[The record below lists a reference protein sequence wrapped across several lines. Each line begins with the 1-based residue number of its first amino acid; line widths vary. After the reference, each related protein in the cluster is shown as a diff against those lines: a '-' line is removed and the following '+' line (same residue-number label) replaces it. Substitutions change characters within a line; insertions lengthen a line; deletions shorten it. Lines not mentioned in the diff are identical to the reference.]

1 MQSIDQKTGIN
12 CSNPELIDVM
22 STCVVPRD
30 VEAVIFQ
37 SLPLPLSKNEKTTV
51 DLGKFVIYYSQ
62 KV

>member
-22 STCVVPRD
+22 SACVVTKD

-37 SLPLPLSKNEKTTV
+37 LLPLPLSKNEKTTV
-51 DLGKFVIYYSQ
+51 DLSKFVIYYSQ